1 MKNFYE
7 IDERGI
13 VTQLSKLFCGVAP
26 CGGEVIYASNKH
38 EAQMLYFRYKDGE
51 RNLKGE
57 VEVEGQ
63 DYPYRNIIR
72 EINQI

>member
-1 MKNFYE
+1 
-7 IDERGI
+7 
-13 VTQLSKLFCGVAP
+13 
-26 CGGEVIYASNKH
+26 
-38 EAQMLYFRYKDGE
+38 MLYFRYKDGE

-72 EINQI
+72 EIN